1 MSVHPHMKIQ
11 VLGGCAAWPAPGI
24 PCGGY
29 LVTAEGFR
37 LLLDPGYGTM
47 VQMPEGVSPLDI
59 DAVYVSHGHPDHF
72 ADIHPLLRAR
82 VLEQGSDPRLP
93 IYALPGSL
101 DRVLSLDG
109 LGELDRA
116 FELAEFTAG
125 DRFDVGPFRAITRS
139 LPHFVPNAG
148 IRIEHDEES
157 LVYTGD
163 TGPDPGIAELANGAD
178 TLIAEATFPDVVP
191 DRYRPYLSTA
201 VEAAKNATAASVSR
215 LMLTHLWPGSTPD
228 ASLAA
233 ARGHYVGE
241 VHVARPG
248 LELG

>member
-1 MSVHPHMKIQ
+1 MSVRPHMKIQ

-37 LLLDPGYGTM
+37 LLLDPGYGT
-47 VQMPEGVSPLDI
+47 
-59 DAVYVSHGHPDHF
+59 
-72 ADIHPLLRAR
+72 
-82 VLEQGSDPRLP
+82 
-93 IYALPGSL
+93 
-101 DRVLSLDG
+101 
-109 LGELDRA
+109 RA